1 MRIADYVLQ
10 TDINAGEM
18 RQIQTL
24 IQQGVIYANMSKY
37 GDPPVPGIH
46 EGSLFFSLQC
56 VQDYSLRTG
65 NHRLHNQ

>member
-24 IQQGVIYANMSKY
+24 IQQGVICANMSNY
-37 GDPPVPGIH
+37 GDHPVTRN
-46 EGSLFFSLQC
+46 S
-56 VQDYSLRTG
+56 
-65 NHRLHNQ
+65 